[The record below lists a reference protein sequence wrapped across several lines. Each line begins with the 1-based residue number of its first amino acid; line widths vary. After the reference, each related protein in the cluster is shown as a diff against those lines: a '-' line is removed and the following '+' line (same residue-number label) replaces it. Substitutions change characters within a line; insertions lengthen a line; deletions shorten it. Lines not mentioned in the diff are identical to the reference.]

1 MKIYTIAN
9 QKGGVGKTS
18 FATHFA
24 FSLVENGLKGV
35 FIDLDTQVNASYTL
49 SKKYPTKYQA
59 HSLFDD
65 DFNLT
70 ESNNSLIL
78 FSGSNELSEVYSQDV
93 NIIASKF
100 YKAIQQL
107 KQKGF
112 DFCII
117 DTAPSLNSTLVAA
130 LASSD
135 YVICPIE
142 PEKYALQGVEK
153 MVNLISNVKKQN
165 TQLNFLGILVSKINR
180 RDPRHKKH
188 YAMLTE
194 QYPNFVFPYSIGIRS
209 SIAEAVDIGEP
220 VWKIKKTSARE
231 ASKEIKN
238 VIEYVLSKS
247 N

>member
-1 MKIYTIAN
+1 MKVYTIAN

-24 FSLVENGLKGV
+24 FFLVEKGLKGV
-35 FIDLDTQVNASYTL
+35 FIDLDTQINASYTL
-49 SKKYPTKYQA
+49 GKKFPAKYLA
-59 HSLFDD
+59 HTLFNDGFD
-65 DFNLT
+65 IMDSGNLT
-70 ESNNSLIL
+70 L
-78 FSGSNELSEVYSQDV
+78 FAGSNELSEIYSQDV
-93 NIIASKF
+93 NVIASKF
-100 YKAIQQL
+100 YKAIQNL
-107 KQKGF
+107 KKMEF

-130 LASSD
+130 LAASD
-135 YVICPIE
+135 YVITPIE

-165 TQLNFLGILVSKINR
+165 TKLNFLGILVSKINR

-188 YAMLTE
+188 YDLLTK
-194 QYPNFVFPYSIGIRS
+194 QYSEVVFPYSIGIRS

-220 VWKIKKTSARE
+220 VWKIKKTAARE

-238 VIEYVLSKS
+238 VIEYILTKS